1 MQNQRDATG
10 LQFGEGMAA
19 LENLV
24 ARLESGDLPLE
35 EALGLF
41 EEGVGLIR
49 VLNDKLNE
57 AERRIEIL
65 SRGEDGAARIRLLGE
80 EEQ

>member
-1 MQNQRDATG
+1 MQEP
-10 LQFGEGMAA
+10 GELASLRFEDGMLA

-41 EEGVGLIR
+41 EQGVGLVR
-49 VLNDKLNE
+49 SLQEKLNE
-57 AERRIEIL
+57 AERRIEVL
-65 SRGEDGAARIRLLGE
+65 SRAEDGALLTRPLDQDE
-80 EEQ
+80 S